1 MGYNVNSSTFKKN
14 KNFKK
19 KNSWEPLVVI
29 IVLALVLVALNWF
42 LIDFTSGLY
51 NDAATT
57 IETTVEQESNQYY
70 IKIEYIDNGLS
81 QQENFILNIEFN

>member
-1 MGYNVNSSTFKKN
+1 MLIAVHLRKIRTL
-14 KNFKK
+14 KK
-19 KNSWEPLVVI
+19 KNSWVPLVVI

-57 IETTVEQESNQYY
+57 IETTVEHESN
-70 IKIEYIDNGLS
+70 
-81 QQENFILNIEFN
+81 